1 MQTSRIFLDEISVQ
15 ERLRPFEESRVKPL
29 AESMA
34 MLGLQQPISVWFDE
48 AAQSYRLIAGRHR
61 LEAAKHLGWDQI
73 DAIEVR
79 DMSDID
85 RQIWEIDENL
95 MRAEL
100 SPTQEAQHL
109 AKRKE
114 LWAQRETGGKSLP
127 TSLSDGRKAGKQHQ
141 KSFAAET
148 ADQTG
153 IDKRTVNLAISR
165 ATIAD
170 DVMDRVQGTH
180 LDKGIYLDALKKL
193 SPDEQ
198 RMKVI
203 TDLAAEKRA
212 TEAARP
218 PLPKDNHEVSNH
230 YRAALMRAWNAAPAI
245 DREWFLAWTNNGE
258 VL

>member
-1 MQTSRIFLDEISVQ
+1 MHTARIFLDEISVQ
-15 ERLRPFEESRVKPL
+15 DRLRPLEESRVKPL

-34 MLGLQQPISVWFDE
+34 TLGLQQPISVWFDE
-48 AAQSYRLIAGRHR
+48 GAQSYRLIAGRHR
-61 LEAAKHLGWDQI
+61 LEAAKQLGWEQI
-73 DAIEVR
+73 DVIEVR

-109 AKRKE
+109 ARRKE
-114 LWAQRETGGKSLP
+114 LWETRDNAKTFRETPKP
-127 TSLSDGRKAGKQHQ
+127 GRPKR
-141 KSFAAET
+141 FASET

-153 IDKRTVNLAISR
+153 MDKRTVQLAISR

-170 DVMDRVQGTH
+170 DVMDKVQGTQ

-193 SPDEQ
+193 SADEQ

-203 TDLAAEKRA
+203 ADLASEKRA
-212 TEAARP
+212 TEAVRP
-218 PLPKDNHEVSNH
+218 PLPKDDSEVSSH
-230 YRAALMRAWNAAPAI
+230 YRAALMRAWNAAPAN
-245 DREWFLAWTNNGE
+245 DREWFLAWVNNGE
-258 VL
+258 I